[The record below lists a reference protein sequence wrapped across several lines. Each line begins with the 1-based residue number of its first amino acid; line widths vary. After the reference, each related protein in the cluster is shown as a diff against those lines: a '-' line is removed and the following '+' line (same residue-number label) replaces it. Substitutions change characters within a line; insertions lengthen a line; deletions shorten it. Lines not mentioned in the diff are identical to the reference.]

1 MDEPKPVSLA
11 ELQRLARTDADGG
24 EKQVLSLHDRLFAR
38 VLAPPLAWLALKLGL
53 SADAV
58 TALSVIAGVAAAA
71 ALACPDVFAA
81 LIAAGLLQLSYLLDC
96 ADGDVARARGTSSV
110 DGYLR
115 DTLRHYLMNPLVF
128 AGLTYACATRHS
140 EKFVLAIGL
149 LAVFFSTRIVN
160 DLADRV
166 TLDALLRRLKCGP
179 AANSPAL
186 PPVSTSQ
193 SAFERLRAFFLP
205 DFAVMNWVTI
215 AAVLDVSGVRLHGAG
230 EWRCI
235 DGVLLAL
242 GALQIILKCGGL
254 LLLWIRGVNSRVE
267 ALAQEIERNRRG

>member
-11 ELQRLARTDADGG
+11 QLQTLARTDAEGN
-24 EKQVLSLHDRLFAR
+24 EKQVLSLHDRVFAR
-38 VLAPPLAWLALKLGL
+38 VLAPPLAWLAIRLGL
-53 SADAV
+53 GADFV
-58 TALSVIAGVAAAA
+58 TALSVVTGVCAAVS
-71 ALACPDVFAA
+71 LACPDVLAV

-128 AGLTYACATRHS
+128 AGLTYAGASRHP

-149 LAVFFSTRIVN
+149 LAVFFSTRVVN

-166 TLDALLRRLKCGP
+166 TLDSLLRRLKSGP
-179 AANSPAL
+179 GANSVSL
-186 PPVSTSQ
+186 PSVPTTQ
-193 SAFERLRAFFLP
+193 SAFERIRALFLP

-215 AAVLDVSGVRLHGAG
+215 AAILDHAGVRLLSGQ
-230 EWRCI
+230 WRCI
-235 DGVLLAL
+235 DGVLIGL
-242 GALQIILKCGGL
+242 GALQIILKSGGL
-254 LLLWIRGVNSRVE
+254 LLLWIRGVNTRVE
-267 ALAQEIERNRRG
+267 SLAQEIERGRRG